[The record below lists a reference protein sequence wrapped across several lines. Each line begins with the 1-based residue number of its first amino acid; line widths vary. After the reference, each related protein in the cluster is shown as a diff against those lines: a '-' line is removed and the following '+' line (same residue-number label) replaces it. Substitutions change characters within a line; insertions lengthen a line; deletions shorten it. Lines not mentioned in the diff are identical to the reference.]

1 MLCIYLV
8 FALINAVL
16 ATTKTTTQQQPT
28 KALKS
33 IQADLNKII
42 KCGDGRNNVRY
53 SMPHPANISAVSAL
67 SHSCA
72 RNIVYHSQ
80 AGTEDMSYRWLT
92 VYRATTMKPEVGAV
106 SDIS

>member
-1 MLCIYLV
+1 
-8 FALINAVL
+8 
-16 ATTKTTTQQQPT
+16 
-28 KALKS
+28 
-33 IQADLNKII
+33 
-42 KCGDGRNNVRY
+42 
-53 SMPHPANISAVSAL
+53 MPHPANISAVSAL